1 MTIDKAR
8 FAEQCVRQG
17 LTCGTNPHYLLG
29 VAQLRSGIT
38 DDTVGDQIGPFRLTQ
53 AEWDLH
59 CTDSAFDLDFLPVDI
74 TDPDSQVAVFA
85 VMARRAFDAFE
96 AANHRN
102 PTAKELYLQ
111 QFPGA
116 PAATLSADLKAALD
130 ATAALVDPAAAAV
143 LDDTPTPPLTI
154 KNPDQPPPPPP
165 PDGTVRTS
173 GPPVPNERQAIAQK
187 IVAAF
192 RAAGLGTFQQAT
204 GLANAI
210 AQSALDPNAHTSG
223 GEDSWGLFQLNR
235 HGGLGTGH
243 SPEELKNPD
252 TNIALILAEARRF
265 REFTGAGSLDQAV
278 SAFVRR
284 VERPSD
290 IPGQIAHRLNIANK
304 LLS

>member
-143 LDDTPTPPLTI
+143 LDDQVPPPKIT
-154 KNPDQPPPPPP
+154 NPDQP
-165 PDGTVRTS
+165 
-173 GPPVPNERQAIAQK
+173 A
-187 IVAAF
+187 
-192 RAAGLGTFQQAT
+192 
-204 GLANAI
+204 
-210 AQSALDPNAHTSG
+210 SG
-223 GEDSWGLFQLNR
+223 GAEHPAGPS
-235 HGGLGTGH
+235 GGRGGGGRNL
-243 SPEELKNPD
+243 
-252 TNIALILAEARRF
+252 
-265 REFTGAGSLDQAV
+265 
-278 SAFVRR
+278 
-284 VERPSD
+284 RP
-290 IPGQIAHRLNIANK
+290 HRP
-304 LLS
+304 